1 MRWNKKF
8 LSWPCFLGGVAVL
21 TFPISSPLTLHS
33 WLQAGCIASL
43 KESVRTAT
51 SLKPGTIPSPH
62 VIWPSYTFGHSLTLE
77 SHFGIWWHIFFFSPT
92 LHLFFFSSFVGS
104 SSSRNTWSLSSLKA
118 SCSLL
123 SLDPCAFPSFLEYC
137 FHPSPSLLSSTHVSS
152 LNSKIY
158 QFRDTS
164 LDSANQLISPFCLLL
179 ILLLKY
185 LTWPRQ

>member
-1 MRWNKKF
+1 MLFDLPTHLATR
-8 LSWPCFLGGVAVL
+8 
-21 TFPISSPLTLHS
+21 
-33 WLQAGCIASL
+33 SL
-43 KESVRTAT
+43 
-51 SLKPGTIPSPH
+51 L
-62 VIWPSYTFGHSLTLE
+62 SLTLGFDDIY
-77 SHFGIWWHIFFFSPT
+77 SSFLPLCIF
-92 LHLFFFSSFVGS
+92 FFFSSFVGS

-118 SCSLL
+118 SCSLF

-179 ILLLKY
+179 ISFLSAAYLAFEVSNMAQTIESCLLSLIVVAS
-185 LTWPRQ
+185 TF